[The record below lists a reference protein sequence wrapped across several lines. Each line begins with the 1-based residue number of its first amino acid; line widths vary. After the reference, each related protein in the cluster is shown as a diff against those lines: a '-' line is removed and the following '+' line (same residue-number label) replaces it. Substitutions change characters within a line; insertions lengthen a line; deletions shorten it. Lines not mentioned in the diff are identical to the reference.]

1 MKPVVKYSVLGALS
15 LGLAGLAI
23 AGPVAAKQR
32 HGERQGPRFE
42 MLDANADGFVTA
54 DEIEAARLA
63 RFTERDTDK
72 DGFLSL
78 EEMQAGAMKRFEGQG
93 QQHRAGEM
101 ADRSQRMLR
110 YMDENGDGKVA
121 FDEMP
126 GHGAERMISRFDAD
140 EDGKISKAEFDAAR
154 AKFRMGHK
162 GERHGEGHG
171 EGYGEGHGPRH
182 E

>member
-15 LGLAGLAI
+15 LGFAGLAI
-23 AGPVAAKQR
+23 AGPALAKGD

-42 MLDANADGFVTA
+42 ILDSNADGFVTA
-54 DEIEAARLA
+54 EEMEARRLA
-63 RFTERDTDK
+63 RFTEQDTDQ

-78 EEMQAGAMKRFEGQG
+78 EEMQAGTMKRLEGKG
-93 QQHRAGEM
+93 RQHDAEKM

-126 GHGAERMISRFDAD
+126 GDGAARMISRFDTD
-140 EDGKISKAEFDAAR
+140 QDGKISKAEFDDAKS
-154 AKFRMGHK
+154 KFRMGHK
-162 GERHGEGHG
+162 GERHGQ
-171 EGYGEGHGPRH
+171 RH
-182 E
+182 D